1 MSDGPRA
8 IKQTFLTG
16 GKQSTHR
23 RQTSNRVIEG
33 SAKTRGVLVRM
44 QIESCVSRR
53 EQIQTNDGDVEE
65 IIVAGGAIKRLLG

>member
-1 MSDGPRA
+1 MPRA

-23 RQTSNRVIEG
+23 WQTSNRVIEG
-33 SAKTRGVLVRM
+33 SAKTRVVLVRM
-44 QIESCVSRR
+44 QIESRVSRR
-53 EQIQTNDGDVEE
+53 EQIQTDDGDVEE